1 MRIGVVFPTL
11 EVADPSAVRDYAQA
25 AEDLG
30 YTHLTAWEQWSA
42 STSPYAALAATLL
55 SQATAA
61 QVKGR
66 LADQLQVAFEH
77 RNRIERAKGDPST
90 ARVVWD
96 VLTRP
101 DSSTA
106 GVAREGQHGFYGA
119 ERCTIRLPG
128 RAADRF
134 RVRPSRVAT
143 RPRTS

>member
-11 EVADPSAVRDYAQA
+11 EMADPSAVRDYAQA

-42 STSPYAALAATLL
+42 S
-55 SQATAA
+55 
-61 QVKGR
+61 
-66 LADQLQVAFEH
+66 
-77 RNRIERAKGDPST
+77 RAGQGDPST
-90 ARVVWD
+90 ARVGWD

-106 GVAREGQHGFYGA
+106 GVAGEGQHGFYGA

>member
-30 YTHLTAWEQWSA
+30 Y
-42 STSPYAALAATLL
+42 
-55 SQATAA
+55 
-61 QVKGR
+61 
-66 LADQLQVAFEH
+66 

-96 VLTRP
+96 VLARP